1 MTVREMLELLQA
13 TVLQHGEQAEDWDV
27 KISFEQTYGSSL
39 ACNILDSSK
48 LETEEGNEVLMNLED
63 SVENYVWAVS
73 RHMISAGELDPYDRE
88 EFYNWL
94 MEKERAERLDIA
106 EDRGG
111 SSGQVV
117 WLRTSASSGFG
128 NYVAPGWI
136 RMMDRFRED
145 GWDESDLREVSEAWL
160 NYQSDGV

>member
-73 RHMISAGELDPYDRE
+73 RHMISAGELDPYDGRS
-88 EFYNWL
+88 FTTGSWKRN
-94 MEKERAERLDIA
+94 ERRGWTLLRIGVDHLAKLYGCVRL
-106 EDRGG
+106 
-111 SSGQVV
+111 
-117 WLRTSASSGFG
+117 LRQGLVTT
-128 NYVAPGWI
+128 
-136 RMMDRFRED
+136 
-145 GWDESDLREVSEAWL
+145 
-160 NYQSDGV
+160 